1 MMNHKEIDMPV
12 QLTDTKGSLI
22 PVTFLQFSGGERHVQ
37 IAASTLTTLTGQ
49 VYVQAR
55 MQSSNDVMDYL
66 LLENVLLERGLCVNL
81 EIPYFPYA
89 RQDRACAVGQAF
101 SLDVMTRLLSI
112 NAGKKTGGT
121 QGKLVVWDCHSNVT
135 LALLAA
141 NTHFTEVI
149 NVSPADIIQNCPALV
164 QMMTTENSILICPDH
179 GALARTQLI
188 ADALNLSRDRAIPII
203 YCEKKRDPVTGK
215 ILNAQ
220 VNATDLSG
228 LTALITDDICDG
240 GATFIGIAQELR
252 RLNCSKI
259 MLYVTHGIFSR
270 GLGVFEGLIDQI
282 FTTDSFLNV
291 QNLDHNLDQTNPQN
305 NLQTNALLTTIAFSA
320 N

>member
-1 MMNHKEIDMPV
+1 MSV
-12 QLTDTKGSLI
+12 QLTDAKGSLI

-37 IAASTLTTLTGQ
+37 IAESALTTLTSQ
-49 VYVQAR
+49 VNIQAR

-66 LLENVLLERGLCVNL
+66 LLENVLLERGLEINL

-89 RQDRACAVGQAF
+89 RQDRACAIGQAF
-101 SLDVMTRLLSI
+101 SLDVMTRLLNI
-112 NAGKKTGGT
+112 NASKKTAGK
-121 QGKLVVWDCHSNVT
+121 QGNLVVWDCHSQVT
-135 LALLAA
+135 LELLAA
-141 NTHFTEVI
+141 NTNFTQVVNI
-149 NVSPADIIQNCPALV
+149 SPANIIQSCPALV
-164 QMMTTENSILICPDH
+164 QMMTADTSVLICPDH
-179 GALARTQLI
+179 GAKARTQLI
-188 ADALNLSRDRAIPII
+188 ADQLNQSRDSAIPII
-203 YCEKKRDPVTGK
+203 YCDKKRDPVTGK

-270 GLGVFEGLIDQI
+270 GFSVFEGLIDQI
-282 FTTDSFLNV
+282 FTTNSFAQ
-291 QNLDHNLDQTNPQN
+291 QNHEPS
-305 NLQTNALLTTIAFSA
+305 NALLTTIAFSA